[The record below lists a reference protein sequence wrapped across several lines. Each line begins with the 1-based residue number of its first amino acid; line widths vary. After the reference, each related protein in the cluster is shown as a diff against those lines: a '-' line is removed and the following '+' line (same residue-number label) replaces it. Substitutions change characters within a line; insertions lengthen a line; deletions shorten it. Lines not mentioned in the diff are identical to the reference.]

1 MKSVLVNQYSRLFD
15 GLLDKKL
22 GQKLGYGSGCKSEK
36 MPNDFMVWF
45 VCALLLLNL
54 FQSTFANTAMAHSHY
69 VEANSINH
77 DALLVHND
85 KNNTLAAA
93 QADVTDT
100 EEAHCHSQML
110 EGDSTPSNMATS
122 AVRDNNDHN
131 YDHIVDH
138 GDDHKNGHSDVH
150 KNDHRVD
157 INSEC
162 CGEDCQCSTQHCF
175 GSSVALLHPDIFTTA
190 SPLRTMALTA
200 AIGVRMHTTSSQF
213 RPPKNVLT
221 A

>member
-1 MKSVLVNQYSRLFD
+1 MKSVLVNQYSCSFD

-22 GQKLGYGSGCKSEK
+22 SQNLSRKSEK
-36 MPNDFMVWF
+36 MPSGFMVWL

-54 FQSTFANTAMAHSHY
+54 FQSAFANAAMAHSHHA
-69 VEANSINH
+69 EANSINH

-85 KNNTLAAA
+85 KSVALSAA
-93 QADVTDT
+93 QAGVTDK

-122 AVRDNNDHN
+122 VARYNYERIVVYSGDHS
-131 YDHIVDH
+131 
-138 GDDHKNGHSDVH
+138 DDHKKGHS
-150 KNDHRVD
+150 VD
-157 INSEC
+157 MSSEC

-175 GSSVALLHPDIFTTA
+175 GSNVALLHPVIFTTA

-213 RPPKNVLT
+213 RPPKNLLT

>member
-1 MKSVLVNQYSRLFD
+1 MKSVLVNQYSCSLD

-22 GQKLGYGSGCKSEK
+22 GQNLSRKLSRKSEK
-36 MPNDFMVWF
+36 MPSGFMVWL

-54 FQSTFANTAMAHSHY
+54 FQSTFANAAMVHSHHA
-69 VEANSINH
+69 EANSINH

-85 KNNTLAAA
+85 KNTTLNTA
-93 QADVTDT
+93 QADFTDKD
-100 EEAHCHSQML
+100 EAHCHSQMS
-110 EGDSTPSNMATS
+110 EGNSTPPNRATSTADYNYEHIVGDSK
-122 AVRDNNDHN
+122 
-131 YDHIVDH
+131 DH
-138 GDDHKNGHSDVH
+138 GDDHKKGHS
-150 KNDHRVD
+150 VD
-157 INSEC
+157 MSSEC

-175 GSSVALLHPDIFTTA
+175 GSNVALLHPVIFTTA

-213 RPPKNVLT
+213 RPPKNLLT

>member
-1 MKSVLVNQYSRLFD
+1 MKSVLVNQYSCSFD
-15 GLLDKKL
+15 GFLDKKL
-22 GQKLGYGSGCKSEK
+22 GQKLSRKLGRKSEK
-36 MPNDFMVWF
+36 MPSGFMVWL

-54 FQSTFANTAMAHSHY
+54 FQSTFANAAMAHSHHA
-69 VEANSINH
+69 EANSINH

-85 KNNTLAAA
+85 NNTTLNTA
-93 QADVTDT
+93 QADFTDKD
-100 EEAHCHSQML
+100 EAHCHSQMS
-110 EGDSTPSNMATS
+110 EGNSTPPKRATS
-122 AVRDNNDHN
+122 TADYNYELIVVHSGDHS
-131 YDHIVDH
+131 
-138 GDDHKNGHSDVH
+138 DDHKNGHSVE
-150 KNDHRVD
+150 

-175 GSSVALLHPDIFTTA
+175 GSTVALLHPVIFTTA

-213 RPPKNVLT
+213 RPPKNLLT